1 MNTYT
6 GREYGII
13 GRVLAEVA
21 SQPDVDAK
29 VMRKLVRHVIDTVLA
44 KDPLLLNPDWFH
56 DQIIRKATE
65 LQANNKATAPV
76 PEGVSPH
83 TKVLSWDDLHR
94 RGS

>member
-21 SQPDVDAK
+21 SQPDVGVK
-29 VMRKLVRHVIDTVLA
+29 VMRKLIRHVIDTVIA

-65 LQANNKATAPV
+65 LKAHNKAIAPA

-94 RGS
+94 RGL